1 MNGAEE
7 TIRTTNQESE
17 EKEFGAANDGVG
29 HAAAGLAN
37 GNRQFG
43 KKAPAHGG
51 SAMINKVAEDE
62 KQHRNGN
69 ESAHACHRQ
78 HEAAY
83 EFAPAQP
90 RTHACPVPPPRCE
103 VATISKRANPFKMK
117 VRIKSTRPSSMR
129 ASVYKAPVASV
140 NSLAM
145 TAAME

>member
-90 RTHACPVPPPRCE
+90 RPHPSPVPPPPSE
-103 VATISKRANPFKMK
+103 VPTTTNPPNP
-117 VRIKSTRPSSMR
+117 STT
-129 ASVYKAPVASV
+129 KH
-140 NSLAM
+140 
-145 TAAME
+145 T